1 MSSQPRLAMMQQY
14 FLSVRDHAFSSA
26 ALAPWQSTS
35 EVVEAVSLIAVVELV
50 LAVVE
55 LVLLALAAGVGDG
68 LAVPGGGA
76 GAPAG
81 ATQPRPSWKQH
92 HVFFASDQP
101 DSQLE

>member
-35 EVVEAVSLIAVVELV
+35 EVVEAVSLI
-50 LAVVE
+50 AVVE